1 MRWLNLHIVLCVLS
15 VVCAGKLCAQQHV
28 VSVQS
33 STHGEAQSYSIDHG
47 ATVTLLAI
55 ADFGYRFVQWSDG
68 VTANPRNELITE
80 DASFVAMF
88 QTECGGA
95 NPTQHTVT
103 VCAND
108 CSTPHQ
114 SQYIAGTVLKI
125 VAQPNVGYRFKQW
138 SDGNT
143 NNPRIVTINSDVTYH
158 AEFEA
163 YTTAI
168 PMYSVCVKDNNGSTN
183 IVRDFPAGTELTL
196 IAQPIADECN
206 SFGHWEDAS
215 TATARKVVVNSD
227 SSYIATFEIKQY
239 SIITEVEDETQ
250 GSVSIEINQ

>member
-1 MRWLNLHIVLCVLS
+1 MRWLNLHIVLCIL
-15 VVCAGKLCAQQHV
+15 VVCAGKLCAQQHI

-47 ATVTLLAI
+47 ATVTLLAT
-55 ADFGYRFVQWSDG
+55 ADLGSRFVQWSDG

-80 DASFVAMF
+80 DASFVAVF
-88 QTECGGA
+88 NAEGSGA
-95 NPTQHTVT
+95 DPTQYTVT

-108 CSTPHQ
+108 CSAPNKN
-114 SQYIAGTVLKI
+114 QYIAGTVLKI
-125 VAQPNVGYRFKQW
+125 VAQSNVGYKFKQW

-143 NNPRIVTINSDVTYH
+143 DNPRVVTVHSDATYH

-163 YTTAI
+163 YATAI
-168 PMYSVCVKDNNGSTN
+168 PTYTVSVKDNKGSTN
-183 IVRDFPAGTELTL
+183 IMRDFPVGTELTL

-215 TATARKVVVNSD
+215 TNAARKVVVNSD
-227 SSYIATFEIKQY
+227 ASYIATFEIKQY
-239 SIITEVEDETQ
+239 TVTTDVEDESQ
-250 GSVSIEINQ
+250 GSTQIETN